1 MSNKI
6 VIIKHAVHNS
16 ISNEEVEAALS
27 EELSQ
32 SERIFVEVVPVKV
45 SLDESGDVHWPTA
58 ARHQKQQFEQEIKPI
73 LDSNP
78 DAIVAYFGLAPIP
91 LAAHLGYLV
100 GPFRK
105 TKVFQRHHESKS
117 WKWPNSG
124 NEDKGIALKSREPK
138 ELFEMPGDVILRVK
152 TSFDIIPE
160 ITTELVK
167 EHSREI
173 DIQAKELSKDFFESE
188 AQIERFANDYC
199 NALDSI
205 ATFLPKTDTIHL
217 FAAIPVG
224 LAFLIG
230 AKINPNVHPR
240 VQTYQ
245 FSKIKNGSYDPALA
259 LQNQSN
265 EPEQLTD
272 DEKKTVDE
280 LRELLIGEY
289 ERIKAYTEW
298 VGKNRDNDDTSWA
311 ATIFEKGKIPSKLT
325 EGRWGY
331 MPPISDTPILDSFI
345 DKTVT
350 NSGEQ
355 FYDDPRRAWL
365 LDDYFLHALKKRL
378 VEIEK
383 IKQAFRLFI
392 FHESLHFQLGLSS
405 YQAQGIGRFPRVLEE
420 ADFYADVWAMIN
432 EYGFTR
438 FHSGTAQVLDSSN
451 FFSSLIELAL
461 ETFWAFDTNADMFRP
476 QVRRVNRYLIWYY
489 MMAQLRLSKMKDIDE
504 TIERMTIKP
513 IVDLRGATTKSDPEG
528 RIEYLFNGAASSTI
542 AMAVYDYQN
551 RIIRITTDNNI
562 PLEELPKAF
571 ITRDGNRLKGILNA
585 FFDAVKK

>member
-6 VIIKHAVHNS
+6 VIIKHTIHNS

-27 EELSQ
+27 EELFQ

-45 SLDESGDVHWPTA
+45 SLDESGDIHWPTA

-105 TKVFQRHHESKS
+105 TKVFQRHHETKS

-124 NEDKGIALKSREPK
+124 NEDKGIALKCREPK
-138 ELFEMPGDVILRVK
+138 ELFEMPSDVILRVK
-152 TSFDIIPE
+152 TSFDISPE

-245 FSKIKNGSYDPALA
+245 FSKIKNGSYEPALA

-265 EPEQLTD
+265 DPEQLTG
-272 DEKKTVDE
+272 DEKNAVDE

-289 ERIKAYTEW
+289 ERIKTYTEW

-311 ATIFEKGKIPSKLT
+311 TTIFEKGKIPSKLT

-331 MPPISDTPILDSFI
+331 MPAISDTPILDSFI

-451 FFSSLIELAL
+451 FFSSLIELAI
-461 ETFWAFDTNADMFRP
+461 ETFWAFDTNADMSRP

-489 MMAQLRLSKMKDIDE
+489 MMAQLRLSKIKGIDDA
-504 TIERMTIKP
+504 IERMTVKP
-513 IVDLRGATTKSDPEG
+513 IVDLRGPTTKSDPEG
-528 RIEYLFNGAASSTI
+528 RVEYLFNGKASTPIS
-542 AMAVYDYQN
+542 MAVYDYQN
-551 RIIRITTDNNI
+551 RITRLTTDNHI
-562 PLEELPKAF
+562 PLQELPKAF
-571 ITRDGNRLKGILNA
+571 ITRDGNRLKELLNA
-585 FFDAVKK
+585 FFDAVK